1 LWLAPGPRGKQNQAM
16 ASARYKLLG
25 KYRTPTFRYGQRVDD
40 ERRGEV
46 RIVGLSSGHIP
57 WA

>member
-1 LWLAPGPRGKQNQAM
+1 MP
-16 ASARYKLLG
+16 SARYKLLG

-46 RIVGLSSGHIP
+46 RIVGLSAGRIP
-57 WA
+57 WPVGKVSSVGRTSST